1 MVALRKAAGS
11 MCIEPSSMEIIIIK
25 VFYMTPEAIVAI
37 DAFRKKTVDVG
48 ISFEIPAKGMQGHD
62 IPGENFWHGSG

>member
-1 MVALRKAAGS
+1 
-11 MCIEPSSMEIIIIK
+11 MEIIIIK